1 MKRFL
6 GILLATVLLLSLFGC
21 TAKLSDGARVLLR
34 VETDAETYTVASS
47 YGEVVKGGNDA
58 YTVLLP
64 ARRDILITVG
74 AEGYETV
81 SLPVSAD
88 ELLAGAVEKTAVLT
102 RKKLHEISIDVA
114 GTRTNAYAECGGVR
128 LDAREGGFVG
138 NFTREE
144 LAGGVTVYAD
154 GAEPY
159 LLQFSPEELA
169 FTFLERSVYLVP
181 AGMRHVEVVSAD
193 TFNSF
198 FAVDRDGNMLLSEE
212 NRDRYGTTWHIA
224 VPKTYGGP
232 IFLRPL
238 LATSKDNFVSF
249 SVDADDER
257 YDITFSLGEETA
269 PEAALLFL
277 LPYDF
282 YKKYAEPDRNSDYGN
297 LWVETDEYLAPA
309 EKLKDGSLGY
319 SYANHSI
326 LLRVYRP
333 MEFKRIIFNDP
344 FGDSAVVAT
353 PRAFTPGMSIDEE
366 DCILQFGP
374 IDPAL
379 RSAAVYDSV
388 TDEPFAGSVG
398 FASDGDD
405 EVLSSDGRPFAWR
418 EEFAAKES
426 GLYAKDAARHAV
438 SDSGYYLRT
447 EEGYLRYLTCTGAS
461 EYRLRLLDG
470 GVPVTGANVVPRF
483 AASGLA
489 LPCIETETGLYCNEQ
504 GIPFGY
510 DVTAGGKNVTLAPAL
525 SEWTREGHTFT
536 VTVDLCTPIGIVFDL
551 RVENSQLMD
560 IFAITPVSGKTPAR
574 IRSDEFSC
582 YLLASY
588 RDVAEFCVEYET
600 YDSDAVRT
608 TRHLLL
614 DCADLLSSYCN
625 ILCSRSN
632 SRQYLT
638 LDDWEIV

>member
-6 GILLATVLLLSLFGC
+6 GILLGTVLLLSLFGC

-47 YGEVVKGGNDA
+47 YGEVVKGEDDA

-144 LAGGVTVYAD
+144 LAGGVRVYAD
-154 GAEPY
+154 GAEPCM
-159 LLQFSPEELA
+159 LQFSPEELA

-232 IFLRPL
+232 IFLRPF

-257 YDITFSLGEETA
+257 YDITFSLGEEARLPTT
-269 PEAALLFL
+269 LLFR

-282 YKKYAEPDRNSDYGN
+282 YRKYAEPDRDSDYGN
-297 LWVETDEYLAPA
+297 LWVETDAYLAPA
-309 EKLKDGSLGY
+309 GKLKDGKLDY
-319 SYANHSI
+319 SYGLHSI
-326 LLRVYRP
+326 LFRMESP
-333 MEFKRIIFNDP
+333 MELRRVIFNDP
-344 FGDSAVVAT
+344 FGESAVVAT
-353 PRAFTPGMSIDEE
+353 PRAFSPGDTITE
-366 DCILQFGP
+366 DDCTLEFGP
-374 IDPAL
+374 LSPEQ

-388 TDEPFAGSVG
+388 TGEPFAGSVV
-398 FASDGDD
+398 FAADGGD
-405 EVLSSDGRPFAWR
+405 EILSSDGRPFAWR
-418 EEFAAKES
+418 EEFTAEG
-426 GLYAKDAARHAV
+426 GLYAKDTARHAV

-447 EEGYLRYLTCTGAS
+447 TDGYLRYLTCTGAS

-470 GVPVTGANVVPRF
+470 GVPVTGAEVVPRF
-483 AASGLA
+483 SAGSLA

-510 DVTAGGKNVTLAPAL
+510 DVTAGGKSFTLAPAL
-525 SEWTREGHTFT
+525 SEWTHEGHTFT
-536 VTVDLCTPIGIVFDL
+536 VTVDLSDPLGIVFDL
-551 RVENSQLMD
+551 RAENSRLMD

-582 YLLASY
+582 YLFASY

-608 TRHLLL
+608 TRHVLL
-614 DCADLLSSYCN
+614 DCADLLSSYCD
-625 ILCSRSN
+625 ILCNRRDARLSV
-632 SRQYLT
+632 T